1 MSFCCVSGCN
11 NRYTPGTSIRFYRIP
26 GGSRQFQVN
35 RRRLWI
41 EAIQRA
47 NGSSSEIGA
56 DVRICGAHFVTGEA
70 STDPDRPNFVPT
82 LFTCT
87 KQRQNPSKKAE
98 WASGHQKRR
107 QQKPYGKTKT
117 TTATRED
124 EETENT
130 QALRKDAETENA
142 RTLRKDAETENAR
155 TLRKDAETE
164 NARTLRKDA
173 ETENARTLRKDA
185 ETENARTL
193 RKDAETEN
201 ARTLRKDAETENAR
215 TLRKDAETE
224 NGPENART
232 PEKGRR
238 DRKRTDFGERTPENR
253 KNARTLRKDAETENA
268 RTLRKDAE
276 TENARTLRKDAETEN
291 ARTLRKDAETE
302 NARTLRKDA
311 ETENAR
317 TLRKDAETE
326 NARTLRKDA
335 ETENA
340 QTLGGDEETRKLPTQ
355 PASES
360 PSDHQA
366 HPLMETGDELLTEI
380 QTLLC
385 TSVSK
390 EEETEDKKIYDKDQG
405 LTKSETGL
413 IVSGLENKSSLN
425 ITPSQQKPPGGML
438 KPDKMN
444 PVVLLKPLVLPQGAY
459 QVDLRNEAFTAVSP
473 KEWRE
478 ETDMSQSGLTEPYLN
493 TRDQP
498 SFPCNLC
505 DRTFT
510 TSHYL
515 KRHKLLHVRDVRKCL
530 RCGALF
536 CRRHNHVLFQTRAEP
551 LPESEESSSGS
562 EDELLDNNVSKE
574 KDETSKITK
583 MVDHTLS
590 TQTGTPP
597 DSPALTSS
605 PLLKTFPLTDIRKPL
620 LVSVKPAAVP
630 SPPSPIFRL
639 PNNQGTLFQFKPL
652 LSDSSPA
659 LSQPHLSQQPQLPSS
674 LKIFSAQHLTSALL
688 DVQRN
693 YEYILSKPKKDVKIK
708 EEPEELVQICPDEPP
723 VKQVKLE
730 KIAYD
735 LEMVI

>member
-11 NRYTPGTSIRFYRIP
+11 NRYTPGASIRFYRIP

-41 EAIQRA
+41 EAIQQA

-87 KQRQNPSKKAE
+87 KQRQNPSTKAE
-98 WASGHQKRR
+98 WASGRQKRR
-107 QQKPYGKTKT
+107 QQKLYGKTKT
-117 TTATRED
+117 TTTTRED
-124 EETENT
+124 AETENT
-130 QALRKDAETENA
+130 RALRKDAETENTRA
-142 RTLRKDAETENAR
+142 LRKDAETENTRA
-155 TLRKDAETE
+155 LRKDAETE
-164 NARTLRKDA
+164 NTRALRKDA
-173 ETENARTLRKDA
+173 ETENTRALRKDA
-185 ETENARTL
+185 ETENTRAL

-201 ARTLRKDAETENAR
+201 TRALRKDAETENTRA
-215 TLRKDAETE
+215 LRKDAETE
-224 NGPENART
+224 NTRA
-232 PEKGRR
+232 
-238 DRKRTDFGERTPENR
+238 
-253 KNARTLRKDAETENA
+253 LRKDAETENTRA
-268 RTLRKDAE
+268 LRKDAE
-276 TENARTLRKDAETEN
+276 TENTRALRKDAETEN
-291 ARTLRKDAETE
+291 TRALRKDAETE
-302 NARTLRKDA
+302 NTWALRKDA
-311 ETENAR
+311 ETENTRA
-317 TLRKDAETE
+317 LRKDAETE
-326 NARTLRKDA
+326 KS
-335 ETENA
+335 
-340 QTLGGDEETRKLPTQ
+340 PTQ
-355 PASES
+355 PASEY
-360 PSDHQA
+360 PSDHQS
-366 HPLMETGDELLTEI
+366 HPLMETGDELLPEI

-405 LTKSETGL
+405 LTKSETKPET
-413 IVSGLENKSSLN
+413 IKPENKSSLN
-425 ITPSQQKPPGGML
+425 ITPLQQKPPGGML
-438 KPDKMN
+438 KQDKMN

-473 KEWRE
+473 KERRE

-536 CRRHNHVLFQTRAEP
+536 CRRHNHVLFQTRTEP

-583 MVDHTLS
+583 MVDHTLN
-590 TQTGTPP
+590 TQTDTPP

-639 PNNQGTLFQFKPL
+639 PNNQGTLFRFKPL

-659 LSQPHLSQQPQLPSS
+659 LIQPHLSQQPQLPSS

-693 YEYILSKPKKDVKIK
+693 YEYILSKPKKEVKIK
-708 EEPEELVQICPDEPP
+708 EEPEELVQIYPDEPP

-735 LEMVI
+735 LEIVI